1 MNQVGDSR
9 QGPLSGL
16 KVVEFAGLGPGPF
29 CGMLLADLGAEVVQI
44 DRPGSSTKHYGLD
57 PARNLLHR
65 GRRSIVLDLKQPD
78 DVEKA
83 LRLVEKADAV
93 IEANRPGVAEKLGI
107 GPEACLQRNP
117 HLVYGRITGWG
128 QTGPRA
134 QDAGHD
140 INYIALS
147 GALHTIGPAGQ
158 PPAIPNNFV
167 GDMGGGGLF
176 LAFGILAAVIE
187 ARQSGHGQVVD
198 AAMVDGAALQLMG
211 SLTLLAN
218 GQFTDRRG
226 TQMADG
232 GSHFYQVY
240 RTMDGGF
247 YSVGAIEPQFHAALR
262 EGLGFADDPDFDRQM
277 DPALWPALKAKMA
290 ARFAEKTRAEWD
302 ALLPGDACA
311 APVLTTAEI
320 AADPHLAAR
329 GTYVAPGGVLQAAPG
344 PRFSRTPGA
353 ISNPPPQPG
362 ADTETVFKEWG
373 IPA

>member
-1 MNQVGDSR
+1 MGANAKAR
-9 QGPLSGL
+9 QGPLTGL
-16 KVVEFAGLGPGPF
+16 KLVEFAGLGPGPF

-44 DRPGSSTKHYGLD
+44 DRPGSSTKHYGFD

-65 GRRSIVLDLKQPD
+65 GRRSIVLDLKQPG

-83 LRLVEKADAV
+83 LRLIEQADAV
-93 IEANRPGVAEKLGI
+93 IEANRPGVAEKLGV
-107 GPEACLQRNP
+107 GPGVCLGRNP
-117 HLVYGRITGWG
+117 RLVYGRITGWG
-128 QTGPRA
+128 QAGPRA

-147 GALHTIGPAGQ
+147 GALHTIGPAGE

-187 ARQSGHGQVVD
+187 ARQSGRGQVVD

-240 RTMDGGF
+240 RTRDGGF

-262 EGLGFADDPDFDRQM
+262 AGLGFADDPDFDRQM
-277 DPALWPALKAKMA
+277 DPAMWPVLKARMA

-302 ALLPGDACA
+302 AILPGDACA

-329 GTYVAPGGVLQAAPG
+329 GTYVAPEGVLQAAPG

-353 ISNPPPQPG
+353 IANPPPQPG
-362 ADTETVFKEWG
+362 ADTASVFNDWG